1 MQSFICIA
9 QIYKILK
16 DLKMNGMEEVFT
28 AHIHQGSPVPTS
40 QTCCSH
46 DTQEE
51 HPTTN
56 RDEVVVLKAVPGRF
70 DRLQIL

>member
-1 MQSFICIA
+1 MLR
-9 QIYKILK
+9 LK
-16 DLKMNGMEEVFT
+16 DLKMNGMEEVRT

-51 HPTTN
+51 HPSTN

-70 DRLQIL
+70 GRLRIL

>member
-1 MQSFICIA
+1 
-9 QIYKILK
+9 
-16 DLKMNGMEEVFT
+16 MNGMEEVFT

-51 HPTTN
+51 HPTTY

-70 DRLQIL
+70 DRLRIL